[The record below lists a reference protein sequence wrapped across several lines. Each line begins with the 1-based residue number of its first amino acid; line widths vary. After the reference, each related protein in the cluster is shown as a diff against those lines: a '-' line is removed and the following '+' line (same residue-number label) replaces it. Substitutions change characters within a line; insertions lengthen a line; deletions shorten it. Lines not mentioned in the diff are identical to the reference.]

1 MLSTP
6 GEGRL
11 LEADEPD
18 RRLLAARPLTSGFGC
33 EPVQLKVSHATLAI
47 PADERLHN
55 DCRAILRIRGMYQS
69 SVLRKKR
76 WDHFSARF
84 PFALGAKIPYL
95 IFSRFSFLR
104 NTVIFLTRSYG
115 TGLPK
120 GNCTVPLDPLNRES
134 SFLKAST
141 PLAVGKNET

>member
-33 EPVQLKVSHATLAI
+33 EPVQLKVSHATLPI

-55 DCRAILRIRGMYQS
+55 DCRATLRILGMYQS
-69 SVLRKKR
+69 SVLRKEDGITFPR
-76 WDHFSARF
+76 GFLSLWARKSLISSS
-84 PFALGAKIPYL
+84 LGFL
-95 IFSRFSFLR
+95 SF
-104 NTVIFLTRSYG
+104 
-115 TGLPK
+115 
-120 GNCTVPLDPLNRES
+120 E
-134 SFLKAST
+134 T
-141 PLAVGKNET
+141 P